1 MTAEQLEEYRYKKAL
16 EYGGGNDITATMRYW
31 LPVEMRSEKA
41 YYRVDDMK
49 LDSKEKVQQY
59 MQNKNFDYLVK

>member
-1 MTAEQLEEYRYKKAL
+1 
-16 EYGGGNDITATMRYW
+16 MRYW